1 MVDAPEQRAD
11 LKRTPETQV
20 IQRCQREDAEKV
32 VMLKPR
38 PCRLQTVQTVQSVQ
52 TVQTEC

>member
-20 IQRCQREDAEKV
+20 IQRCQREDAEKA